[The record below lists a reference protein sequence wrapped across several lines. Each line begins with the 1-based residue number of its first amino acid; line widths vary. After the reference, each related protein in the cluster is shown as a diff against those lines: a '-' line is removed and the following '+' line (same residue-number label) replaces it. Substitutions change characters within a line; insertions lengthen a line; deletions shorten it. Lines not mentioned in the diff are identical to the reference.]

1 MEIGIGLPA
10 TIPGV
15 TGDELTEWARRADGT
30 SLSSLGT
37 IDRLVYGNYEPLV
50 ALAAAAAVT
59 DRIKLLTSVLL
70 APLRLN
76 TALFA
81 KQAATLQHLSGGR
94 LVLGLGIG
102 GRDDDFDVSG
112 ADMSTRGRV
121 FDRQLDEMKRI
132 WNGEEK
138 GLAGPVGPNLDTP
151 PELILGGSVDASFRR
166 AAEFGSGWIMGGGS
180 PDQFREGL
188 EKLKAAWQ
196 AAGRSGEPRTMALSY
211 FALGS
216 DAERNADTYL
226 RDYYAFLGEDLA
238 GMIAGSA
245 AKDADTVKQYVAA
258 FEQSGCDELVFFPS
272 NSDPE
277 QVDLLVEAAG
287 I

>member
-15 TGDELTEWARRADGT
+15 TGAELTEWARRADAT
-30 SLSSLGT
+30 AFSSLGT
-37 IDRLVYGNYEPLV
+37 IDRIVYPNYEPLI

-59 DRIKLLTSVLL
+59 ERIKLLTSVLL

-76 TALFA
+76 TALLA
-81 KQAATLQHLSGGR
+81 KQAATLQQLSGGR

-151 PELILGGSVDASFRR
+151 PEVIIGGAVDASFRR
-166 AAEFGSGWIMGGGS
+166 AAEHGSGWIMGGGT
-180 PDQFREGL
+180 PDQFRDGVT
-188 EKLKAAWQ
+188 KLNEAWQ
-196 AAGRSGEPRTMALSY
+196 MAGRSGEPRKKALSY
-211 FALGS
+211 FALGAE
-216 DAERNADTYL
+216 AERDADTYL

-245 AKDADTVKQYVAA
+245 AKDADTVKQYIAA
-258 FEQSGCDELVFFPS
+258 FEQSGADELVFFPCS
-272 NSDPE
+272 SDPE
-277 QVDLLVEAAG
+277 QVDLLAQAAG

>member
-37 IDRLVYGNYEPLV
+37 IDRVVYGNYEPLV

-226 RDYYAFLGEDLA
+226 RDYYAFLGADLA

-277 QVDLLVEAAG
+277 QVDLLTEAAG
-287 I
+287 L

>member
-37 IDRLVYGNYEPLV
+37 IDRVVYGNYEPLV

-121 FDRQLDEMKRI
+121 FDRQLDEIKRI

>member
-37 IDRLVYGNYEPLV
+37 IDRVVYGNYEPLV

-121 FDRQLDEMKRI
+121 FDRQLYEIKRI

-277 QVDLLVEAAG
+277 QVDLLTEAAG
-287 I
+287 L

>member
-37 IDRLVYGNYEPLV
+37 IDRVVYGNYEPLV

-121 FDRQLDEMKRI
+121 FDRQLDEIKRI

-277 QVDLLVEAAG
+277 QVDLLTEAAG
-287 I
+287 L

>member
-277 QVDLLVEAAG
+277 QVDLLTEAAG
-287 I
+287 L

>member
-15 TGDELTEWARRADGT
+15 TGDELTEWARRADGG
-30 SLSSLGT
+30 SFSSLGT
-37 IDRLVYGNYEPLV
+37 IDRIVYPNYEPLI

-59 DRIKLLTSVLL
+59 SRIKLLTSVLL
-70 APLRLN
+70 SPLRLN

-81 KQAATLQHLSGGR
+81 KQAATLHHLSGGR

-112 ADMSTRGRV
+112 ADMSSRGRV
-121 FDRQLDEMKRI
+121 FDRQLEEMRRI
-132 WNGEEK
+132 WDGEEK
-138 GLAGPVGPNLDTP
+138 GPNLNEP
-151 PELILGGSVDASFRR
+151 PTLIIGGSVDASFRR
-166 AAEFGSGWIMGGGS
+166 AAEHGAGWIMGGGT
-180 PDQFREGL
+180 PDQFRQGV
-188 EKLKAAWQ
+188 EKLNAAWQ
-196 AAGRSGEPRTMALSY
+196 AAGRSGEPRSMALAYYS
-211 FALGS
+211 LG
-216 DAERNADTYL
+216 DEAERNADAYL

-245 AKDADTVKQYVAA
+245 AKDADTVKQYIAA
-258 FEQSGCDELVFFPS
+258 FEQSGADEVVFFPS
-272 NSDPE
+272 SSDPE
-277 QVDLLVEAAG
+277 QVDLLAEAAG

>member
-121 FDRQLDEMKRI
+121 FDRQLDEIKRI

>member
-15 TGDELTEWARRADGT
+15 TGEELTEWARRADQT

-37 IDRLVYGNYEPLV
+37 IDRVVYGNYEPLV

-59 DRIKLLTSVLL
+59 ERIKLLTSVLL
-70 APLRLN
+70 MPLRLN

-81 KQAATLQHLSGGR
+81 KQAATIHHLSGGR
-94 LVLGLGIG
+94 LVLGLGLG

-112 ADMSTRGRV
+112 ADMHTRGRV
-121 FDRQLDEMKRI
+121 LDRQLDEIKRI
-132 WNGEEK
+132 WAGEEK

-151 PELILGGSVDASFRR
+151 PQVIVGGSVDASFRR
-166 AAEFGSGWIMGGGS
+166 AAEHADGWIMGGGT
-180 PDQFREGL
+180 PDQFRDGVAKVDE
-188 EKLKAAWQ
+188 AWR
-196 AAGRSGEPRTMALSY
+196 AAGRSGEPRKMALSY

-216 DAERNADTYL
+216 EAERDADSYL
-226 RDYYAFLGEDLA
+226 RDYYAFLGEDVA

-245 AKDADTVKQYVAA
+245 AKDADTIKQYAAA
-258 FEQSGCDELVFFPS
+258 FEQSGADELVFFPS
-272 NSDPE
+272 SSDPD
-277 QVDLLVEAAG
+277 QVDLFVEAAG

>member
-15 TGDELTEWARRADGT
+15 TGEELTEWARRADGT

-37 IDRLVYGNYEPLV
+37 IDRVVYGNYEPLV

-277 QVDLLVEAAG
+277 QVDLLTEAAG
-287 I
+287 L

>member
-15 TGDELTEWARRADGT
+15 TGDELTEWARRADGA

>member
-30 SLSSLGT
+30 ALSSLGT
-37 IDRLVYGNYEPLV
+37 IDRVVYGNYEPLV

-121 FDRQLDEMKRI
+121 FDRQLDEMGRI

-138 GLAGPVGPNLDTP
+138 GLAGPIGPNLDTP

-188 EKLKAAWQ
+188 EKLQAAWQ
-196 AAGRSGEPRTMALSY
+196 AAGRSGQPRTMALSY
-211 FALGS
+211 FALGN

-277 QVDLLVEAAG
+277 QVDLLVDAAG

>member
-15 TGDELTEWARRADGT
+15 TGEELTEWARRADRT
-30 SLSSLGT
+30 PLASLGT
-37 IDRLVYGNYEPLV
+37 IDRIVYGNYEPLV

-70 APLRLN
+70 MPLRLN

-81 KQAATLQHLSGGR
+81 KQAATVHHLSGGR
-94 LVLGLGIG
+94 LVLGMGIG
-102 GRDDDFDVSG
+102 GREDDFDVSG
-112 ADMSTRGRV
+112 ASLQTRGRV

-132 WNGEEK
+132 WAGEEK
-138 GLAGPVGPNLDTP
+138 GLAGPVGPNLDEP
-151 PELILGGSVDASFRR
+151 PQLVIGGNVDASFER
-166 AAEFGSGWIMGGGS
+166 AAKYGAGWIMGGGT

-188 EKLKAAWQ
+188 AKLEVAWSE
-196 AAGRSGEPRTMALSY
+196 AGRQGTPRKMALSY
-211 FALGS
+211 YSLGS
-216 DAERNADTYL
+216 DAERNADAYL
-226 RDYYAFLGEDLA
+226 RDYYAFLGEDIA

-245 AKDADTVKQYVAA
+245 AKDADTVRQYAAA
-258 FEQSGCDELVFFPS
+258 FEQSGADELIFFPS
-272 NSDPE
+272 SSDPE

-287 I
+287 L